1 MLQQV
6 ANDYQALCSGA
17 SLALTSN
24 GIRPAFKSLQQSQ
37 IDIASS
43 DVTARPAWNFTDHPI
58 VALLYAVIVSPD
70 VQISDLSSA
79 SLQDIY
85 QGKITNWSRVGGPNE
100 PITVVLRPEGDPVNA
115 IFRVFVLKGQAIHAR
130 VKRLQGS
137 SSDVVIQAV
146 NQTAGAVSFVPLM
159 AALGANA
166 QVLSIDGVAPGVD
179 ALMLGLYPFWSVGH
193 LYTQGDGT
201 AQALAYVRFLNT
213 AQEAGGLKQ
222 LGAVPV
228 IMLQQSVLASHLPGP
243 EI

>member
-1 MLQQV
+1 
-6 ANDYQALCSGA
+6 
-17 SLALTSN
+17 
-24 GIRPAFKSLQQSQ
+24 
-37 IDIASS
+37 
-43 DVTARPAWNFTDHPI
+43 
-58 VALLYAVIVSPD
+58 
-70 VQISDLSSA
+70 
-79 SLQDIY
+79 
-85 QGKITNWSRVGGPNE
+85 
-100 PITVVLRPEGDPVNA
+100 
-115 IFRVFVLKGQAIHAR
+115 
-130 VKRLQGS
+130 
-137 SSDVVIQAV
+137 VIQAV

-179 ALMLGLYPFWSVGH
+179 ALMLGAYPFWSVEH

-213 AQEAGGLKQ
+213 VQEAGGLKQ